1 MKASFNSLPDQTDI
15 KTFDFFTNG
24 KENNNHLELL
34 VVKGKEGHSNSK
46 SEEVKIGERKGQYI
60 ASKEEQTLRWKDGDL
75 EYTLIYYT
83 EQSNKKLSKV
93 DLIETAKSFK

>member
-1 MKASFNSLPDQTDI
+1 MIEPNLLKKVLTI
-15 KTFDFFTNG
+15 DFP
-24 KENNNHLELL
+24 L
-34 VVKGKEGHSNSK
+34 SK

-60 ASKEEQTLRWKDGDL
+60 ASKEEQTLRWKDGDS

-83 EQSNKKLSKV
+83 EQSNKKLSKT